1 MATIQAQMLSGRY
14 RTQRLCSLW
23 SINTSEFCL
32 LSTPCS
38 SIPEDI
44 THILNDC
51 VALQP
56 VREKMQRFAFNYC
69 NHIESIRPI
78 VKKYWRPSH
87 PQFCQFLLD
96 YSILPEVIVQFCQ
109 FLLDYSILPEVI
121 VANQNFGIEV
131 LQHLFH
137 ITRTFVYNL
146 HKTRMKMLGRWNPF

>member
-78 VKKYWRPSH
+78 VKKYCRPSH
-87 PQFCQFLLD
+87 P
-96 YSILPEVIVQFCQ
+96 QFCQ